1 MLQVISGPIELMK
14 YHSTPP
20 KLKVSKDTDM
30 VTIEEESPPDN
41 TNNAVNNDNVNKT
54 PMPESLST
62 LFNNS

>member
-1 MLQVISGPIELMK
+1 MISGPIELMK
-14 YHSTPP
+14 YHNTPP

-41 TNNAVNNDNVNKT
+41 TNNPVTPDNVNKT

>member
-1 MLQVISGPIELMK
+1 MISGPIELMK
-14 YHSTPP
+14 YHNTPP

-30 VTIEEESPPDN
+30 VTIEEESPLPSD
-41 TNNAVNNDNVNKT
+41 TNNITDSDVNKT

>member
-1 MLQVISGPIELMK
+1 MISGPIELMK

-30 VTIEEESPPDN
+30 VTIEEESPLPCDN
-41 TNNAVNNDNVNKT
+41 NITDTDVNKT

>member
-1 MLQVISGPIELMK
+1 MISGPIELMK
-14 YHSTPP
+14 YHNTPP

-30 VTIEEESPPDN
+30 VTIEEESPLPSD
-41 TNNAVNNDNVNKT
+41 TNITDSDVNKT